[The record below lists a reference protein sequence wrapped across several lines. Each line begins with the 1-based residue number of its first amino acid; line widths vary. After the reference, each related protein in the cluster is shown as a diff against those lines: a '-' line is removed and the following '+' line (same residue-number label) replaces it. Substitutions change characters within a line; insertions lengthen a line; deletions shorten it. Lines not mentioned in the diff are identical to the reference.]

1 MKLSTNFTLEEM
13 TRSQTAVRKNV
24 LNAPNDEAIANL
36 KRLCQVLEE
45 IRALVGKP
53 IVITSGYRGEEL
65 NKAIGGARNS
75 QHKDGCAADF
85 RITGYSPN
93 EIIRMILTAG
103 IKFDQLIREFD
114 TPEGSGWV
122 HISIPQSGK
131 AWRMQCLIIDKQGA
145 RPYGE
150 FEPLE
155 PNNKPKPLTKS
166 RTIAGATLA
175 GGATVA
181 QEVVQETQTQLA
193 GILPYADS
201 LKWLF
206 LLLAI
211 AGIGLTIWARIDDHK
226 KGAR

>member
-1 MKLSTNFTLEEM
+1 MKLSQNFTLEEM

-24 LNAPNDEAIANL
+24 LNAPDDEAIANL
-36 KRLCQVLEE
+36 RRLCQVLEE

-53 IVITSGYRGEEL
+53 IVITSGFRGEEL

-85 RITGYSPN
+85 RITGYTPD
-93 EIIRMILTAG
+93 EVIRMILTAG

-114 TPEGSGWV
+114 SWV
-122 HISIPQSGK
+122 HISIPLSGK
-131 AWRMQCLIIDKQGA
+131 AWRMQCLIIDKQGV
-145 RPYGE
+145 RPYGAY
-150 FEPLE
+150 EPLE

-206 LLLAI
+206 LVLAI